1 MTETL
6 LDTGPLLAYLDA
18 SDQHHEWVFAQWRT
32 LRPPLLICEPVLTEV
47 IFLLRSRRLKLEPL
61 WELLRREIV
70 EIDFDVKQELQTI
83 TVLMRRYA
91 DLPMDLADACLVRM
105 AEKRDDVRVFTLDR
119 DFKIYR
125 RHGRQIIP
133 LIFPD

>member
-18 SDQHHEWVFAQWRT
+18 DERLHDWVAEQWRT
-32 LRPPLLICEPVLTEV
+32 LSPPLIVCEPVLTEA
-47 IFLLRSRRLKLEPL
+47 IFLMKSHGVDTELL
-61 WELLRREIV
+61 WELLRRRLLK
-70 EIDFDVKQELQTI
+70 IDFDMQDDFESI
-83 TVLMRRYA
+83 SILMRRYA
-91 DLPMDLADACLVRM
+91 DLPMDLADACVVRM
-105 AEKRDDVRVFTLDR
+105 AEKRRDVRVFTLDS

-125 RHGRQIIP
+125 RHGRQVIP